1 MKSLWSWFG
10 NLRLMFKL
18 LIFALFLSLIP
29 IAIVAYLM
37 DSAAKDAIIQN
48 HMNQVEGIRKSRV
61 TQVTAWFESIQHDLK
76 YMAGNRLVTDDA
88 PRAAALFREV
98 GESGARMAISGGYS
112 DAEFSKAFQKMD
124 AALKHFA
131 TIHGYTDILFIDPD
145 GNIVVS
151 VAKNSDLFTNLTSGP
166 YSGTSLAKLFHR
178 VKRSPAGHLELALFE
193 VYPVTNKIEF
203 FVATPLISGGRN
215 AGVLA
220 LQVPISEMNNILQ
233 ERQGLGDSGESYM
246 VNLGDLLMRSDS
258 RFETQS
264 TILKQKVDTEATTLA
279 TKGKS
284 GVFISEENYR
294 GVEVISA
301 YEPFELLS
309 AKEVIITEIEMDEA
323 MIPVWKMRFTTAIA
337 VALVVVLIILTALF
351 MSRQLANPIIRIAKR
366 VRKIA
371 SERDLTIEIPVENE
385 DEIGEMSVELNRMI
399 RVLNDAFIMVD
410 SAAHNISENAGDVFQ
425 RASGNRERAATQ
437 EKEVI
442 ESEQILRDMGAT
454 AGEVQK
460 SSYAQ
465 RDAANRSNQYVD
477 QLGVA
482 LSKVEEA
489 SNTQT
494 SEVAEARERVVA
506 MGETGAVVVATAGK
520 QGQAVAKVSASV
532 NEFARAVEDMTQ
544 VASQSTQHGQQVLQ
558 AAKEGTLSVNATVEG
573 MRAIAESSDQISEI
587 ISVITEIAEQ
597 TNLLA
602 LNAAIEAARAGA
614 HGKGFAVVADEVG
627 KLAQRSSEAAK
638 EITQLIKDS
647 GSRVT
652 EGTNLTDQS
661 ALALR
666 KIADGGEV
674 NMKAIEDI
682 SQTANILARGASEIH
697 TMMEELNTLA
707 QEIATH
713 AGQQGPR
720 REAAQKALEVVEQN
734 ATTIVGLVTEAASG
748 SSSVENEMRDIAK
761 RTGDMEKMTDEQAV
775 RSKKASEIA
784 QKHVEGARS
793 TVEGAG
799 QVVAI
804 SEALKTLSQSLA
816 KQVGQFRHTGD
827 VKKGEI

>member
-1 MKSLWSWFG
+1 MKSLWSWFA

-18 LIFALFLSLIP
+18 FIFALFLSLIP

-48 HMNQVEGIRKSRV
+48 NMRQVEGIRKARV

-76 YMAGNRLVTDDA
+76 YMAGNRLITDDA
-88 PRAAALFREV
+88 PRAATLFREV

-112 DAEFSKAFQKMD
+112 DAEFNKAFQRMD
-124 AALKHFA
+124 AALKRFA
-131 TIHGYTDILFIDPD
+131 NTHGYRDILFIDPD

-166 YSGTSLAKLFHR
+166 YSGTGLAKLFHQI
-178 VKRSPAGHLELALFE
+178 KRSPAGYLESSLFE
-193 VYPVTNKIEF
+193 VYPATSKIEF
-203 FVATPLISGGRN
+203 FIATPLISEGRN
-215 AGVLA
+215 TGVLVF
-220 LQVPISEMNNILQ
+220 QVPLPEMNTILQ
-233 ERQGLGDSGESYM
+233 ERHGLGKTGETYM

-258 RFETQS
+258 RFSNQS
-264 TILKQKVDTEATTLA
+264 TILKQKVDTESTTRA
-279 TKGKS
+279 ARGES
-284 GVFISEENYR
+284 GVIITKDYR
-294 GVEVISA
+294 GIEVISA
-301 YEPFELLS
+301 YEPFELLGVR
-309 AKEVIITEIEMDEA
+309 ETIITEIGMEEVL
-323 MIPVWKMRFTTAIA
+323 IPVWKMRVTTAVV
-337 VALVVVLIILTALF
+337 VAIIVVLIILTASF
-351 MSRQLANPIIRIAKR
+351 MSRQLADPIIRIADR

-371 SERDLTIEIPVENE
+371 SERNFTIEISVENE
-385 DEIGEMSVELNRMI
+385 DEIGEMSIELNRMVQ
-399 RVLNDAFIMVD
+399 VLNDAFIMAD
-410 SAAHNISENAGDVFQ
+410 SAAHSIKENAGDVFQ
-425 RASGNRERAATQ
+425 RASANRERAAIQ

-454 AGEVQK
+454 ADQVQK
-460 SSYAQ
+460 ASYAQ
-465 RDAANRSNQYVD
+465 RDAANRSNQYAD

-482 LSKVEEA
+482 LSKVEEV
-489 SNTQT
+489 SNIQT
-494 SEVAEARERVVA
+494 REAAKARERVVE
-506 MGETGAVVVATAGK
+506 MGETGAVVVVTAGK
-520 QGQAVAKVSASV
+520 QGEAVAKISASV
-532 NEFARAVEDMTQ
+532 DEFARAVEDMTQ

-558 AAKEGTLSVNATVEG
+558 AAKDGALSVNATVEG

-602 LNAAIEAARAGA
+602 LNAAIEAARAGV

-647 GSRVT
+647 GDRVSD
-652 EGTNLTDQS
+652 GTHLTDQS

-666 KIADGGEV
+666 KITEGGEV

-682 SQTANILARGASEIH
+682 SQAANIMARGASEIH
-697 TMMEELNTLA
+697 TMMGELNTLA

-734 ATTIVGLVTEAASG
+734 ATTIVELVTEAASG
-748 SSSVENEMRDIAK
+748 SSAVENEMRNIAK
-761 RTGDMEKMTDEQAV
+761 RTEEIENMTDKQAE
-775 RSKKASEIA
+775 RSKKASDIA
-784 QKHVEGARS
+784 QKHVESAHS

-804 SEALKTLSQSLA
+804 SEELKTLSQSLA
-816 KQVGQFRHTGD
+816 KQVSQFKHTGD
-827 VKKGEI
+827 AKKGEI